1 MWAEAEKK
9 AVSSISALFA
19 SDPNVVNAYMYQP
32 GAGSGQAAQQGQAVP
47 TTTPAYSSYQPA
59 ATQGYQASESSCCRA
74 AGGQL
79 SAEDESNML
88 LSELLPAKAVHIHS
102 EKQC

>member
-79 SAEDESNML
+79 GQGWGVLWSWCLYSNP
-88 LSELLPAKAVHIHS
+88 SS
-102 EKQC
+102 GS